1 LDAGL
6 VHLAALTNLEELNLQ
21 RTQVT
26 AEGAARLQK
35 ALPKCQ
41 IVR

>member
-1 LDAGL
+1 MINLKCLHLNNCPNVTDAG
-6 VHLAALTNLEELNLQ
+6 V
-21 RTQVT
+21 
-26 AEGAARLQK
+26 ARLQK